1 MGLDLDLAGGRECS
15 IWGDEMEGE
24 RVEAE
29 GGTRKAGRNGVVWSM
44 FVRLLSEWRFILCRR
59 GDIECSI
66 IPPLF
71 SSFWQLRGR
80 GIRSFEGRWEM
91 EVWDVYSFWCEDG
104 AVSWFFFFGWV
115 GFVAVSCSVYFGNS
129 SFRCLLTWGV
139 GGSREI
145 QMLLSWCFEGLWTR
159 WWIWLGDMM
168 TLFSEWGR
176 RERRRRAMMF
186 SLKLNKIN
194 TVDM

>member
-1 MGLDLDLAGGRECS
+1 MCILS
-15 IWGDEMEGE
+15 
-24 RVEAE
+24 
-29 GGTRKAGRNGVVWSM
+29 GVKMVQC
-44 FVRLLSEWRFILCRR
+44 L
-59 GDIECSI
+59 G
-66 IPPLF
+66 
-71 SSFWQLRGR
+71 
-80 GIRSFEGRWEM
+80 
-91 EVWDVYSFWCEDG
+91 
-104 AVSWFFFFGWV
+104 FFFFGWV

-176 RERRRRAMMF
+176 RKRRRRAMMF
-186 SLKLNKIN
+186 SLKLNKIDGYYYLGN
-194 TVDM
+194 PIFFNYSRLCFYERASFGPSLTANLLEETRDRGKGFRAKDGSESVR